1 MEPGFTPLDERARAL
16 FQLQGLGTLLAF
28 WVPACGLLL
37 VGLLLLGPLA
47 GAPVPFPVAALA
59 AGGLFVVQA
68 LRALLWPYL
77 AAPRWGWRLEPDVFL
92 VRRGVWLRTV
102 VAIPRARVQH
112 VDLRQGPLEQLVGL
126 SRLQVHTA
134 SGLGADGTV
143 PGLDPDVAESLRREL
158 VAGARG
164 DDGV

>member
-1 MEPGFTPLDERARAL
+1 MEPGFTPLDERARTL
-16 FQLQGLGTLLAF
+16 FQLQGLGTLLVF
-28 WVPACGLLL
+28 WVPACGALL
-37 VGLLLLGPLA
+37 VGLLLLGPVA
-47 GAPVPFPVAALA
+47 GARVPFPVAALA
-59 AGGLFVVQA
+59 VGGLFVLQA
-68 LRALLWPYL
+68 LRAVGWPFL
-77 AAPRWGWRLEPDVFL
+77 SAPRWGWRLEPDVFL
-92 VRRGVWLRTV
+92 VRRGVWFRTV

-143 PGLDPDVAESLRREL
+143 PGLDPEVAESLRRAL
-158 VAGARG
+158 VAGAKG